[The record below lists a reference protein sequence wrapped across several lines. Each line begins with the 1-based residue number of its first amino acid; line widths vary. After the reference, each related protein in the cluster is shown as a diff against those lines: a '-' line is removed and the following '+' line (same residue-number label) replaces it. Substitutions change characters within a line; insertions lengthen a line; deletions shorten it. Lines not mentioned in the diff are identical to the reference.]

1 MSKSQISSI
10 ERLRELPEIFTGSDV
25 TILFGWTSQIASTYL
40 ANWRRSRLIKS
51 LGGRS
56 DVHMNLVRN
65 PRPNPEVALRRV
77 FPYAVRIG
85 VDVLR
90 QAGWTTQ
97 IMQEPEVAILR
108 GQSYAVEG
116 FTLTIRPEN
125 WFQKVQNA
133 VQDDNVAL
141 RVLQPAWA
149 LADMIARAKDRRVS
163 DAWLLAPDD
172 IDLEAAA
179 ADPQMSEARR
189 AFGLRAK
196 DLTAQGYEEV
206 YNTTPMG
213 SLTAR
218 DHGYER
224 PRG

>member
-1 MSKSQISSI
+1 MSKAQISAI
-10 ERLRELPEIFTGSDV
+10 DRLRELPEIFTGSDV
-25 TILFGWTSQIASTYL
+25 TILFGWTSQTASTYL

-65 PRPNPEVALRRV
+65 PNPNPEVAIRRV
-77 FPYAVRIG
+77 FPYAIRIG

-97 IMQEPEVAILR
+97 IMREPEVAILR

-116 FTLTIRPEN
+116 FTLVIRPEH
-125 WFQKVQNA
+125 WFQKVLPG

-149 LADMIARAKDRRVS
+149 LADMIARAKDGRVS

-179 ADPQMSEARR
+179 ADPQISDAMR
-189 AFGLRAK
+189 AFNLRSK
-196 DLTAQGYEEV
+196 DITAQGYEDI

-213 SLTAR
+213 ALTAR
-218 DHGYER
+218 DH